1 MATERSLATLLRSL
15 QIASEPQDAFA
26 LLPTSTSFLAM
37 LTNHLNVTLLSSQ
50 LLSSPA
56 IWDHRVDLHTCRRI
70 LSVFNTA
77 AIGIL
82 QNEASDEPRAPYTK
96 RGLDREAWVKAVING
111 ADEKSPRWRHVLLL
125 GGVLLGFE
133 GQNRQGLS
141 HSLRSKV
148 ERALVRA
155 TGLALEENISLDGI
169 GGYAIT
175 MVLNYTFELLS
186 DWHRSQINY
195 DRVLPIMIQATFFS
209 NEGLGSAYFVGAID
223 REIVEGRVSKK
234 FGWAA
239 TSATYQNVQEIS
251 SRPLIA
257 SLGPLSRLI
266 AHAMENV
273 TDPNIVSDG
282 MSSINDFVRTLL
294 VQWRQN
300 KLSEVDPSEEAE
312 FLDADSLKST
322 IPDLLR
328 LLRSIMFSAVIIL
341 RAVLG
346 RVLNDR
352 VLAAGSVAPFI
363 AVQSLHI
370 LRNLYFIT
378 SRTGQT
384 SSSQYSFV
392 NLVAIDI
399 LAQYPELAEN
409 FLRTIKPIELGQ
421 IPPHPLERCLDL
433 FFLNTSEHFALIL
446 PPLANEELIIAAATP
461 YLAAGGNNHLLEIF
475 EAAHSVVLAVFS
487 APQNADITAKHLP
500 FYVDNL
506 FAVYPQNLS
515 VRQFRLAFKS
525 VVRIA
530 APPSPLSNTQPL
542 LAATLLELAHER
554 ALTASSTLLPPS
566 TQSSSIENAL
576 ETPPAPLSEKS
587 GIILAMIDSFP
598 CLLVEDLEEFLP
610 LTARL
615 IHTLPSGDEAA
626 QSVRRTCIERFW
638 EVLSNGEMDVE
649 RANFCVIW
657 WSSRGGREL
666 LLFGEDHQGG
676 FIGQQQ
682 EEEVVM
688 SGGLVDVVPRE
699 SKL

>member
-1 MATERSLATLLRSL
+1 
-15 QIASEPQDAFA
+15 
-26 LLPTSTSFLAM
+26 M

-155 TGLALEENISLDGI
+155 TGLALEEKVSLDGI

-186 DWHRSQINY
+186 DYHRSQINY

-209 NEGLGSAYFVGAID
+209 SEGLGSAYFLGAID
-223 REIVEGRVSKK
+223 RDIVEGRVSKK

-239 TSATYQNVQEIS
+239 TSATYQNVKEIS

-282 MSSINDFVRTLL
+282 MSSMNDFVRTLL

-312 FLDADSLKST
+312 FLDAESLKST

-352 VLAAGSVAPFI
+352 VLAAGSGKIPQISDMFKKVLTYLVAPFI

-506 FAVYPQNLS
+506 FAVC
-515 VRQFRLAFKS
+515 F
-525 VVRIA
+525 
-530 APPSPLSNTQPL
+530 
-542 LAATLLELAHER
+542 
-554 ALTASSTLLPPS
+554 
-566 TQSSSIENAL
+566 SSIVVFDL
-576 ETPPAPLSEKS
+576 
-587 GIILAMIDSFP
+587 ILTRIYR
-598 CLLVEDLEEFLP
+598 C
-610 LTARL
+610 THK
-615 IHTLPSGDEAA
+615 IY
-626 QSVRRTCIERFW
+626 QS
-638 EVLSNGEMDVE
+638 
-649 RANFCVIW
+649 AN
-657 WSSRGGREL
+657 S
-666 LLFGEDHQGG
+666 D
-676 FIGQQQ
+676 
-682 EEEVVM
+682 
-688 SGGLVDVVPRE
+688 
-699 SKL
+699 